1 MPKYTPPFTLS
12 NKILILVAQISEQIG
27 RLTIQQ
33 EQEKLLRLCKVNR
46 MRTVLGSLAIE
57 GSTLTQQQITA
68 ILDGKR
74 VIAPPKEVQEAHNAI
89 STYDTL
95 VNGNLKIVNTY

>member
-12 NKILILVAQISEQIG
+12 NKILTLVAQISEQIG

-33 EQEKLLRLCKVNR
+33 EQEKLLRLRKVNR

-89 STYDTL
+89 STTIHL
-95 VNGNLKIVNTY
+95 LNGNLKIVNTY